1 MALHVIVDGYNFLH
15 ASARLSELLPRD
27 LEAARHALIQVL
39 GRYRRSRGHQV
50 SVVFDCARGVALPLA
65 ASRKSTVGGVGVI
78 FSRPGQEADAVIGEM
93 ARRAGMKAVVVTADT
108 ALAEACRRSGAA
120 ITSPAEFEALLTGGP
135 EAGGGEAGDEEDE
148 DDEGGPKGRKKG
160 PARKPP
166 RSERRER
173 LRKKKL

>member
-1 MALHVIVDGYNFLH
+1 MHVIIDGYNFLH

-27 LEAARHALIQVL
+27 LEAARHALTAEL

-50 SVVFDCARGVALPLA
+50 SVVFDGARGVALPLA

-78 FSRPGQEADAVIGEM
+78 FSRAGQEADEVIGEM

-148 DDEGGPKGRKKG
+148 DGGEGGPKGRKKG
-160 PARKPP
+160 PAHKPP
-166 RSERRER
+166 RSARRER